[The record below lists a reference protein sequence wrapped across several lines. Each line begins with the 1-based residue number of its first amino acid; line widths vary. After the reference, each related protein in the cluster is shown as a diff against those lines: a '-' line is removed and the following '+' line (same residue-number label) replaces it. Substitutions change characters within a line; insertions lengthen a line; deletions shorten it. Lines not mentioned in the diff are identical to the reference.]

1 MVHPVGL
8 LLLLPLHR
16 VLLVLVLAHLTR
28 EEATTRGVQLVL
40 TQFALQT
47 PLFSVGTAYMVLEL
61 STSEGRVATT
71 YMLS

>member
-1 MVHPVGL
+1 MVPPVGL

-16 VLLVLVLAHLTR
+16 VHLGLVLVHLTR
-28 EEATTRGVQLVL
+28 EEATPRGVQLFL
-40 TQFALQT
+40 AQFVLQT

-61 STSEGRVATT
+61 SISEGLVVTT